1 MTRFRP
7 QLQKTQVVLF
17 LSNERIAIFFRFVA
31 LLIAVIATAAVSP
44 MNAQSAAPTLA
55 CVAPPGI
62 ARFDIP
68 LERVAGRISAHQP
81 LTIVAIGSS
90 STFGAGASSPAMSY
104 PSRLAIELRA
114 LLPRTSI
121 TVINRGVNGDTTEG
135 MLARFD
141 RDVFAAHPD
150 LVLWQVGSNA
160 VLLGRPLAPTGL
172 LIDEGLRRLKV
183 AGSDVVLID
192 PQYAPKVIA
201 KHDEHDVDLMVAL
214 ISTASRDM
222 HINLFQRFALMRYWR
237 LTKGLPFSVFLSKDE
252 LHMNDWSYGCI
263 AKLLARAVAEAAT
276 RVTVR

>member
-1 MTRFRP
+1 
-7 QLQKTQVVLF
+7 

-121 TVINRGVNGDTTEG
+121 TVINRGVNGDSTQE

-263 AKLLARAVAEAAT
+263 AKLLASAVAEAAT
-276 RVTVR
+276 RVTMR